1 MIRDSARAYAQD
13 KLMARVT
20 DIYATET
27 TEPEIFTKMGLLGTT
42 IRDTY
47 RGLGAGFVTYGLM
60 AREGKLWTADT
71 GRGCRCPSLQKNYS
85 GRLQWCN
92 APEVSDIWAR

>member
-42 IRDTY
+42 TRDTY
-47 RGLGAGFVTYGLM
+47 RGLGADFVTYGLV
-60 AREGKLWTADT
+60 AREGEAVDSGYRSRMSVPDFK
-71 GRGCRCPSLQKNYS
+71 RNYS
-85 GRLQWCN
+85 GRLQ
-92 APEVSDIWAR
+92 

>member
-13 KLMARVT
+13 KLMARAT

-47 RGLGAGFVTYGLM
+47 RGLGADFVTYGLV
-60 AREGKLWTADT
+60 AREGEAVDSGYRSRMSVPDFK
-71 GRGCRCPSLQKNYS
+71 GNYS
-85 GRLQWCN
+85 GRLQ
-92 APEVSDIWAR
+92 